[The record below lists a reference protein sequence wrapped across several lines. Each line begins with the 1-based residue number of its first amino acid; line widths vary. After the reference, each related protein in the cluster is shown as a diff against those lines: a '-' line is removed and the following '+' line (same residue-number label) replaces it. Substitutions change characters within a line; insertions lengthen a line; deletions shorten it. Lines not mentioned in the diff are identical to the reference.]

1 MIEWIA
7 HWVAAGGYWGV
18 GLLMAIENVF
28 LPLPSELIMPLAGFA
43 SARGHL
49 KLGGVILAGTLG
61 GALGSL
67 PLYIP
72 ARIYGSD
79 RVADWI
85 GRHGKWLLMRKRDVD
100 KAHKRF
106 ERSGGFWAV
115 FISQLLPGIRGLISL
130 PAGFAEMNV
139 VLFLIANFAGTAIWC
154 TVLAYLGMFLG
165 TNYSKVNKYVG
176 PAGWML
182 LAVAVTGVGV
192 WLWRRKGRKPS

>member
-1 MIEWIA
+1 MVEWIA

-43 SARGHL
+43 SARGRL
-49 KLGGVILAGTLG
+49 SLGGVIIAGALG

-79 RVADWI
+79 RVAEWI
-85 GRHGKWLLMRKRDVD
+85 DRHGKWLLLRRRDVD
-100 KAHKRF
+100 KARKRF
-106 ERSGGFWAV
+106 ERGEFWAV
-115 FISQLLPGIRGLISL
+115 FVSQLLPGIRGLISL

-139 VLFLIANFAGTAIWC
+139 ALFLIANFAG
-154 TVLAYLGMFLG
+154 
-165 TNYSKVNKYVG
+165 
-176 PAGWML
+176 
-182 LAVAVTGVGV
+182 
-192 WLWRRKGRKPS
+192 

>member
-1 MIEWIA
+1 MVEWIA
-7 HWVAAGGYWGV
+7 HWVTAGGYWGV

-43 SARGHL
+43 SAHGPL
-49 KLGGVILAGTLG
+49 ALGGVIIAGTLG

-72 ARIYGSD
+72 ARIYGRD
-79 RVADWI
+79 RVAAWI
-85 GRHGKWLLMRKRDVD
+85 DRHGKWLLLRKRDID
-100 KAHKRF
+100 KAHQRF

-139 VLFLIANFAGTAIWC
+139 AVFLIANFAGTLIWC
-154 TVLAYLGMFLG
+154 AVLAYLGKVLG
-165 TNYSKVNKYVG
+165 ANYSKVEKYLG
-176 PAGWML
+176 PIGWTL
-182 LAVAVTGVGV
+182 LLVAVAGIVL
-192 WLWRRKGRKPS
+192 WLWRRKRRKSR